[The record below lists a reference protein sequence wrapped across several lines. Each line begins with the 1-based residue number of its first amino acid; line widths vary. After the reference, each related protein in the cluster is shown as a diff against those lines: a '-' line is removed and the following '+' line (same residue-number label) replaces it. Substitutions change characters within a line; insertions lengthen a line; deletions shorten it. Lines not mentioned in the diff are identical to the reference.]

1 MAKPKEP
8 SYPSHFSK
16 VTVCRYVSGIH
27 SAVADPDL
35 QIIGGGG
42 GRGVVV
48 SNNFFST
55 SGLSLVLN

>member
-42 GRGVVV
+42 GGGGWSQIIFLALRASVW
-48 SNNFFST
+48 S
-55 SGLSLVLN
+55 

>member
-35 QIIGGGG
+35 QIIGG
-42 GRGVVV
+42 V